1 MSSLE
6 KNLAMST
13 ISTLSNTLGSYPF
26 VFNVRV
32 FGFLSENGIKCNI
45 YSVWGIIN
53 VKFMIMK
60 TFKKQLKCETCYLD
74 FSNSALF
81 YSKCSLSFIKQGM
94 VS

>member
-32 FGFLSENGIKCNI
+32 FGFLSEKGIKCNI
-45 YSVWGIIN
+45 Y
-53 VKFMIMK
+53 
-60 TFKKQLKCETCYLD
+60 
-74 FSNSALF
+74 
-81 YSKCSLSFIKQGM
+81 
-94 VS
+94 